1 MNTLGMRRWW
11 ALGALAL
18 DLLAVGLDLTVLNLA
33 LPTLATDLH
42 ASNAQLQWFVDA
54 YGLVLAAMLLPA
66 GLLGDRFGR
75 KKLLLGA
82 LALFG
87 VASLSCAY
95 ATTAGALIASRAVL
109 GLGGAF
115 LMPLSMSVLTVLFS
129 PQERPRAIA
138 VWVAANAVS
147 WPIGPILGG
156 WLLDNYWWGSV
167 FLINVPVTIIGLLA
181 VAALLPESRSSERPR
196 VDFIGVLLS
205 SAGLVGLT
213 YGAIEAGQKG
223 WGNPVVAASLA
234 AGALLLVAFV
244 LAQRGIALRPEG
256 QRLLPIIGG
265 LLVGSKVAERLAR
278 RAGAKIT
285 VAIGFV
291 LLAAGLATGAASG
304 VHSGYGF
311 AATWVSIIGL
321 GIGFTLPTAMDAAL
335 SALSPERSGVG
346 SGVIQALRQVG
357 GTIGVAVLGTVLSSA
372 YHARLDLAGLPAQ
385 AASAVRDSV
394 SAGVAVAHQLGSA
407 ALLDSVRAASVHGMD
422 VMLLVCGGIALLGI
436 VLTITFL
443 PRRAATVETT
453 PSEPAIATSEE
464 EVGVCGDCGDR
475 ETRARS
481 PRARAARTKESQNQ
495 GRDPPARPAPVPR
508 TGLRRHHRG
517 TDRRRSGGLAE
528 HVLPLLPNQGRRG
541 ARRRPRPAH
550 DRGIP
555 SPTTRPAP
563 HPRPAKLDPRGLRPP
578 LRRRV
583 DPGAATAPADPHR
596 PRTPC
601 PHPGGNHQLPPGGRQ
616 SRRRTG
622 RPPPRRPRS
631 PHLLRRAHGRRPRHH
646 AQLDREPHHR
656 LLHRARRRPRPPRSR
671 PAAVGPMGHPVRVSA
686 STASSS

>member
-1 MNTLGMRRWW
+1 MNMLGMRRWW

-18 DLLAVGLDLTVLNLA
+18 ALLAVGLDLTVLNLA

-54 YGLVLAAMLLPA
+54 YSLVLAAMLLPA

-147 WPIGPILGG
+147 WPIGP
-156 WLLDNYWWGSV
+156 
-167 FLINVPVTIIGLLA
+167 
-181 VAALLPESRSSERPR
+181 
-196 VDFIGVLLS
+196 LLS

-256 QRLLPIIGG
+256 QPLVDLSLFRPPSFPWGTVLATLVSFALFGVLFAVPQYFQAVGGTTAMGSGLRLLPIIGG
-265 LLVGSKVAERLAR
+265 LLVGSQVAERLAR

-372 YHARLDLAGLPAQ
+372 
-385 AASAVRDSV
+385 
-394 SAGVAVAHQLGSA
+394 
-407 ALLDSVRAASVHGMD
+407 
-422 VMLLVCGGIALLGI
+422 
-436 VLTITFL
+436 
-443 PRRAATVETT
+443 
-453 PSEPAIATSEE
+453 
-464 EVGVCGDCGDR
+464 
-475 ETRARS
+475 
-481 PRARAARTKESQNQ
+481 
-495 GRDPPARPAPVPR
+495 
-508 TGLRRHHRG
+508 
-517 TDRRRSGGLAE
+517 
-528 HVLPLLPNQGRRG
+528 
-541 ARRRPRPAH
+541 
-550 DRGIP
+550 
-555 SPTTRPAP
+555 
-563 HPRPAKLDPRGLRPP
+563 
-578 LRRRV
+578 
-583 DPGAATAPADPHR
+583 
-596 PRTPC
+596 
-601 PHPGGNHQLPPGGRQ
+601 
-616 SRRRTG
+616 
-622 RPPPRRPRS
+622 
-631 PHLLRRAHGRRPRHH
+631 
-646 AQLDREPHHR
+646 
-656 LLHRARRRPRPPRSR
+656 
-671 PAAVGPMGHPVRVSA
+671 
-686 STASSS
+686 

>member
-1 MNTLGMRRWW
+1 MNMLGMRRWW

-18 DLLAVGLDLTVLNLA
+18 ALLAVGLDLTVLNLA

-54 YGLVLAAMLLPA
+54 YSLVLAAMLLPA

-256 QRLLPIIGG
+256 QPLVDLSLFRSASFTWGTVLATLVSFALFGVLFAVPQYFQAVGGTTAMGSGLRLLPIIGG
-265 LLVGSKVAERLAR
+265 LLVGSQVAERLAR

-407 ALLDSVRAASVHGMD
+407 ALLDSVRAAYVHGMD

-464 EVGVCGDCGDR
+464 EVGV
-475 ETRARS
+475 
-481 PRARAARTKESQNQ
+481 
-495 GRDPPARPAPVPR
+495 
-508 TGLRRHHRG
+508 
-517 TDRRRSGGLAE
+517 
-528 HVLPLLPNQGRRG
+528 
-541 ARRRPRPAH
+541 
-550 DRGIP
+550 
-555 SPTTRPAP
+555 
-563 HPRPAKLDPRGLRPP
+563 
-578 LRRRV
+578 
-583 DPGAATAPADPHR
+583 
-596 PRTPC
+596 
-601 PHPGGNHQLPPGGRQ
+601 
-616 SRRRTG
+616 
-622 RPPPRRPRS
+622 
-631 PHLLRRAHGRRPRHH
+631 
-646 AQLDREPHHR
+646 
-656 LLHRARRRPRPPRSR
+656 
-671 PAAVGPMGHPVRVSA
+671 
-686 STASSS
+686 